1 MSGTPGHFF
10 INYTV
15 PLAVGSHGRTTTD
28 GIMNKFLALTVFT
41 RVADSGGF
49 TAAARKL
56 GMSVSAATKT
66 IARLEDVLGAQ
77 FFNRTTRQLG
87 TTDYGPS

>member
-1 MSGTPGHFF
+1 
-10 INYTV
+10 
-15 PLAVGSHGRTTTD
+15 
-28 GIMNKFLALTVFT
+28 MNKFLALAVFT
-41 RVADSGGF
+41 RVAESGGF